1 SRETTEQETAD
12 ILDATVCYP
21 GRRLIERTPPDFE
34 TGDKEIPLKYLAN
47 LLSDWAANED
57 GAPSMKSYIMGI
69 ITGMGPLR
77 FNKKGELLHDRLFV
91 LVDDGSLISK
101 VYVHNEVVER
111 QIGCSLEEIGAA
123 LSSPDEKAR
132 AAMRRKM
139 EAFETMLSKF
149 KGTLLVEMNRNSDVP
164 VALEMKQGSSYYDP
178 TWLDESEPRQVW
190 ISAR

>member
-1 SRETTEQETAD
+1 ETAD
-12 ILDATVCYP
+12 IVCFP

-47 LLSDWAANED
+47 LLSDWAANKD
-57 GAPSMKSYIMGI
+57 GTPSMKSYIMGI

-77 FNKKGELLHDRLFV
+77 FNKKGELLNDHELFV

-101 VYVHNEVVER
+101 VYVHSEVVER

-123 LSSPDEKAR
+123 LSSPDKKAR
-132 AAMRRKM
+132 AVMRRKM
-139 EAFETMLSKF
+139 EEFETMLSKF
-149 KGTLLVEMNRNSDVP
+149 KGTLLVEMNKNSADP

-190 ISAR
+190 ISARCS